1 MMRLLAL
8 LLVALCGAFAGVPV
22 AFAQEARADWLEIEV
37 NKSIVLE
44 LPQVPRALSVTNPMV
59 ADFIQLGGPQRW
71 QIQGKSIGT
80 TDLVIQFGGDS
91 PPMIYE
97 ISVHRD
103 LTDVIRRVDAQV
115 DSEPPRVYSLNG
127 RMVIDGV
134 VDDLAT
140 LERLAMIGQAY
151 DPDFVNLMRV
161 AGDHQVQLEVVFA
174 EISRTELR
182 RMGINIGWSTAQ
194 IGVQALSSSTASVP
208 LFNGLTSAVAEFAPD
223 PTNYNVLF
231 GILQGVNAFAQLSIL
246 DSHGLGKIIAQP
258 TLTALSGQQA
268 EFLAGGSIP
277 IGFPNAQGNVVI
289 KFRDFGTRLL
299 FIPTVLQ
306 DDVIDLYVQIEISA
320 IDDSIGTKLNGI
332 SVPGINTR
340 QVVSH
345 VRLRSGYTFA
355 IAGLLQEKLSM
366 TRDEVPG
373 LGRIPVLGMFF
384 RRISHDRE
392 ETEVMVYVT
401 PRIVRPIAPG
411 ELPPILGTTE
421 NNNPSDAALFFLGAD
436 RRAKS
441 RTAAPTGDVG
451 LQR

>member
-1 MMRLLAL
+1 MKRLLAL
-8 LLVALCGAFAGVPV
+8 LLVALCAAFAG
-22 AFAQEARADWLEIEV
+22 ASTASAQEARADWLEIEV

-174 EISRTELR
+174 EVSRSQLR
-182 RMGINIGWSTAQ
+182 RMGVNLGWSTAQ
-194 IGVQALSSSTASVP
+194 IGVQSLQSSNAEIPV
-208 LFNGLTSAVAEFAPD
+208 FNGLTSSTAAFRTD
-223 PTNYNVLF
+223 PANYNMVF
-231 GILQGVNAFAQLSIL
+231 AILQGVNAFAQLSIL

-258 TLTALSGQQA
+258 TLVALSGQQA

-277 IGFPNAQGNVVI
+277 LGFPNAQGNVTI

-306 DDVIDLYVQIEISA
+306 DDIIDLYVQIEVSA
-320 IDDSIGTKLNGI
+320 LDDSIGTKLNGI
-332 SVPGINTR
+332 SVPGFNSRSI
-340 QVVSH
+340 VSH

-355 IAGLLQEKLSM
+355 IAGLLQEKLSS

-373 LGRIPVLGMFF
+373 LGRIPILGMFF

>member
-1 MMRLLAL
+1 MKRLLAL
-8 LLVALCGAFAGVPV
+8 LLLALSVANAGMPT
-22 AFAQEARADWLEIEV
+22 AHAQEARADWLEIEV
-37 NKSIVLE
+37 SKSIVLE
-44 LPQVPRALSVTNPMV
+44 LPAVPRALSVTNPMI

-80 TDLVIQFGGDS
+80 TDLVIQFGGDT

-103 LTDVIRRVDAQV
+103 LTDVIRRIDAQV
-115 DSEPPRVYSLNG
+115 PIDPPRVYSLNG
-127 RMVIDGV
+127 KMVVDGV
-134 VDDLAT
+134 VPDLAT
-140 LERLAMIGQAY
+140 LERLAMIAQAY
-151 DPDFVNLMRV
+151 DPEFVNLMRV

-174 EISRTELR
+174 EVSRTELR
-182 RMGINIGWSTAQ
+182 KMGVNLGWSTAQ
-194 IGVQALSSSTASVP
+194 IGVQGLSSSGAEFP
-208 LFNGLTSAVAEFAPD
+208 IFNGLTSSTGVFNVD
-223 PTNYNVLF
+223 PTSYNILF
-231 GILQGVNAFAQLSIL
+231 GILQGINVFAQLSIL

-277 IGFPNAQGNVVI
+277 LGFPNAQGNVVI

-306 DDVIDLYVQIEISA
+306 DDIIDLYVQIEVSA

-340 QVVSH
+340 QIVSH
-345 VRLRSGYTFA
+345 VRLRSGHTFA
-355 IAGLLQEKLSM
+355 VAGLLQEKLSA

-436 RRAKS
+436 HRAKS

>member
-1 MMRLLAL
+1 
-8 LLVALCGAFAGVPV
+8 
-22 AFAQEARADWLEIEV
+22 
-37 NKSIVLE
+37 
-44 LPQVPRALSVTNPMV
+44 
-59 ADFIQLGGPQRW
+59 
-71 QIQGKSIGT
+71 
-80 TDLVIQFGGDS
+80 
-91 PPMIYE
+91 
-97 ISVHRD
+97 
-103 LTDVIRRVDAQV
+103 
-115 DSEPPRVYSLNG
+115 
-127 RMVIDGV
+127 
-134 VDDLAT
+134 
-140 LERLAMIGQAY
+140 
-151 DPDFVNLMRV
+151 
-161 AGDHQVQLEVVFA
+161 
-174 EISRTELR
+174 
-182 RMGINIGWSTAQ
+182 MGINIGWSTAQ
-194 IGVQALSSSTASVP
+194 IGVQALSSSTATVP

>member
-392 ETEVMVYVT
+392 ETEEMVYVT